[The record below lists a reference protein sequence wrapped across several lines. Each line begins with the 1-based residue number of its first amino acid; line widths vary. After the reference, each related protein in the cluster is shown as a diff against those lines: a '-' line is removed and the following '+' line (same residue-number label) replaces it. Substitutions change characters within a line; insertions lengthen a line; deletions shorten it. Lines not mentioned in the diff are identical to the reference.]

1 MKIKELYNKNQF
13 IIEDSEQ
20 QKITFQSYQST
31 IVTIDNAN
39 NLLIIYPN
47 WSYSQTTLKY
57 FYLFLKENAKDVY
70 NLLESDPN
78 KKQRFISILKDFNGE
93 QIPNTKYKLV
103 YNS

>member
-31 IVTIDNAN
+31 IVTIDNA
-39 NLLIIYPN
+39 
-47 WSYSQTTLKY
+47 QTTLKY